1 MAVDTLTG
9 NGWRKGL
16 PWHGVADWW
25 YGGTE
30 TMPHEA
36 NLFRLNAPG
45 KWRLRIYS
53 LDYTRVLLTVELEG
67 KSTPPLEDAE
77 QIILGWYLAQ

>member
-1 MAVDTLTG
+1 MAVDTLKG

-16 PWHGVADWW
+16 PWHGVAYWL

-30 TMPHEA
+30 TMPHLA
-36 NLFRLNAPG
+36 NLFRLNVPG
-45 KWRLRIYS
+45 KWMLRIYS
-53 LDYTRVLLTVELEG
+53 LDYTIVLLTVELEG
-67 KSTPPLEDAE
+67 KSKPPLEDAE

>member
-16 PWHGVADWW
+16 PWHGVADWL

-36 NLFRLNAPG
+36 HLFRLNAPG

-77 QIILGWYLAQ
+77 QIILGWYLVQ